1 MHECFEIAAELRRIL
16 DSLNMDVAA
25 QELQLNQFRS
35 MLKRLARAAA
45 NAIASR
51 GVTPKRLLS
60 LTATF
65 PVLADLMPGAVMT
78 RFLPKGII
86 LR

>member
-1 MHECFEIAAELRRIL
+1 
-16 DSLNMDVAA
+16 VAA
-25 QELQLNQFRS
+25 QELQLNHYRT

-51 GVTPKRLLS
+51 SITGSKLQA
-60 LTATF
+60 LTKSF
-65 PVLADLMPGAVMT
+65 PVLSDMIPGAVIT